1 MDLDQADNKK
11 EIKSLIH
18 QEFKDKIL
26 TAMKENLTFS
36 LISFIFA
43 KIMDFDNEAE
53 KKSFQKE
60 FIAFWKKNINE
71 TTQNQLFSINSIL
84 NENNIDML
92 NIITG
97 APNLADVE
105 DYQKI
110 INETIKEVEGIF
122 WRICGEDRK

>member
-1 MDLDQADNKK
+1 MDSDQVENKK
-11 EIKSLIH
+11 QIDSLIQ

-26 TAMKENLTFS
+26 TSMKENLIFS

-43 KIMDFDNEAE
+43 KITDLDSDID
-53 KKSFQKE
+53 KKSFQKD
-60 FIAFWKKNINE
+60 FINFWKKNINE
-71 TTQNQLFSINSIL
+71 TTQAQLSAINGIL

-97 APNLADVE
+97 SANIADVE
-105 DYQKI
+105 DYQEI

-122 WRICGEDRK
+122 WKICGEDIK